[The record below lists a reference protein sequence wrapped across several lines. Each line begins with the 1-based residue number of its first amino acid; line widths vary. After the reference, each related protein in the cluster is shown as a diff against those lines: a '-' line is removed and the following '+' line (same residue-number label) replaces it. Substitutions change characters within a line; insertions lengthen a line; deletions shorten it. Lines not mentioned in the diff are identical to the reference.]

1 LIQIPMRSTKC
12 GPPSM
17 EQQQITILGV
27 GSILMTDEG
36 FGVRVVQALDRRFDF
51 PENVAVVDGGVLG
64 LSLLAVMSEADRL
77 IVIDAIR
84 NHGNPGDLYRLVGE
98 AIGERVRAKNSLH
111 QVDFLETLSLCQVMD
126 RVPETVILG
135 VEPQDID
142 TLSVELTP
150 VIQQAVDPVIDM
162 VLRELDSLEVAYFPK
177 QSKADGDVTDA

>member
-1 LIQIPMRSTKC
+1 
-12 GPPSM
+12 
-17 EQQQITILGV
+17 
-27 GSILMTDEG
+27 
-36 FGVRVVQALDRRFDF
+36 
-51 PENVAVVDGGVLG
+51 
-64 LSLLAVMSEADRL
+64 
-77 IVIDAIR
+77 
-84 NHGNPGDLYRLVGE
+84 
-98 AIGERVRAKNSLH
+98 
-111 QVDFLETLSLCQVMD
+111 MD